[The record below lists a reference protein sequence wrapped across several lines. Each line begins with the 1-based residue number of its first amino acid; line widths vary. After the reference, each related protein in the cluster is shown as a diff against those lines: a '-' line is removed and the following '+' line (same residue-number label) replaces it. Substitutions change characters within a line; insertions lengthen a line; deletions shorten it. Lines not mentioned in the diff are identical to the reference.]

1 MATKLVLPAIINPPT
16 VRKDGSVSLK
26 FDSRELSAEEYMI
39 IMGLRNTEGWV
50 AFCPNE
56 DGIPDLPSERAE
68 VDEKTPS
75 ERLRTVIYVWY
86 KQETDDGRFVGTFE
100 TFRKEKMEK
109 IIEGVK
115 SKLK

>member
-1 MATKLVLPAIINPPT
+1 MKLILPAIIHPPLI
-16 VRKDGSVSLK
+16 RKDGSVSLK

-39 IMGLRNTEGWV
+39 IMGFRNTEGWV
-50 AFCPNE
+50 AFSPNE
-56 DGIPDLPSERAE
+56 DGIPDLPNEPAE

-75 ERLRTVIYVWY
+75 ERLKAVIYVWY
-86 KQETDDGRFVGTFE
+86 KQESDKGKFVGTFE

-115 SKLK
+115 SKLL